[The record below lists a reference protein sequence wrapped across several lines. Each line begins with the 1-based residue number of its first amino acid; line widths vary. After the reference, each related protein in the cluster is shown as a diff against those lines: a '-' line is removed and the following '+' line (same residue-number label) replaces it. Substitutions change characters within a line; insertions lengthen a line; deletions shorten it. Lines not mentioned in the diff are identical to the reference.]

1 MGLLYCNIKL
11 RWKKSMHLQR
21 LLSSLLLTVFI
32 PVAGAA
38 ELKVLTSITP
48 VQLIASEVLAG
59 VAQPEVLLPPGASP
73 HQYSLRPSDVRKVK
87 QADLIFWIGP
97 ELERFLEK
105 TLSKTDATVLSFLNE
120 EEGSPHEDEAG
131 HEDEHESQH
140 YDSDETLLA
149 SGHQH
154 EGHDHD
160 GPDPHIWLD
169 PMHALE
175 MAEIIRDEAIK
186 VAPDKQ
192 AQLENNYAEFAA
204 GLLEKDQLIMAQ
216 LAPLNEQGFIVFH
229 DAYSRFVQRYNLKQL
244 GAVTINPSR
253 KAGAKHLS
261 ELRDAVIK
269 SEAVCIFSEPQ
280 FSGSILDTIASGT
293 SIRTTELDP
302 LGQETAPG
310 KGAYLAFIAGFAQA
324 FKECLQD

>member
-1 MGLLYCNIKL
+1 
-11 RWKKSMHLQR
+11 MHPQR
-21 LLSSLLLTVFI
+21 LLLSLLLTLFI
-32 PVAGAA
+32 PVTAVA

-48 VQLIASEVLAG
+48 IQLIASEILAD
-59 VAQPEVLLPPGASP
+59 VTQPEVLLPPGASP

-105 TLSKTDATVLSFLNE
+105 TLSKTDATVLSFLETE
-120 EEGSPHEDEAG
+120 EMHQTEAAHATENG
-131 HEDEHESQH
+131 
-140 YDSDETLLA
+140 
-149 SGHQH
+149 H
-154 EGHDHD
+154 EGHDH
-160 GPDPHIWLD
+160 GGSDPHIWLD

-175 MAEIIRDEAIK
+175 MAEVIRDAAIK

-192 AQLENNYAEFAA
+192 LLLEQNYAEFAT

-216 LAPLNEQGFIVFH
+216 LAPLSDQGFVVFH
-229 DAYSRFVQRYNLKQL
+229 DAYSGFVKHYNLQQL

-269 SEAVCIFSEPQ
+269 SKAVCIFSEPQ
-280 FSGSILDTIASGT
+280 FSGSILKTIASGT
-293 SIRTTELDP
+293 TIRTAELDP
-302 LGQETAPG
+302 LGQEVALG
-310 KGAYLAFIAGFAQA
+310 KGAYLAFLADFAQV
-324 FKECLQD
+324 FKECLQDKRKPISGG